1 MARATYATTLVQ
13 FLAQLV
19 PSDRPDLVQLEFGS
33 MLHYQ
38 AYLPTGTMCVAT
50 LHNLDSRA
58 LAHRLAHTTPWSA
71 WMRRALG
78 IPLMRAYERYYLGR
92 CQAIIT
98 HASADADAVCRLG
111 GTPRPH
117 TIPTGISVPSQQ
129 LPLPPDPVLLFVGN
143 GRHAANLDGLSWF
156 LTHCWEELCRHL
168 PGVHLH
174 LVGDALPHMN
184 DARISTHG
192 MVDDVAPYYAQARVA
207 IVPIWWGAGLRVK
220 ILEAWALRRPV
231 VTTSIGY
238 HGLEH
243 HGDAVAIADTAAQFV
258 ATIVRLCTQP
268 TAAETLVATGWAAV
282 QVYRWEQVGAEV
294 STYYHQLI
302 AEVSP

>member
-13 FLAQLV
+13 FLAQLI

-58 LAHRLAHTTPWSA
+58 LAHRLTHTAQWGA
-71 WMRRALG
+71 WVRRALG
-78 IPLMRAYERYYLGR
+78 IPVVRAYERRYLGR
-92 CQAIIT
+92 CHAIIT

-111 GTPRPH
+111 GTPRPL
-117 TIPTGISVPSQQ
+117 TIPTGIRMPSQHHT
-129 LPLPPDPVLLFVGN
+129 LPPDPVLVFVGN
-143 GRHAANLDGLSWF
+143 GRHQANLDGITWF
-156 LTHCWEELCRHL
+156 LTHCWADLCRQL
-168 PGVHLH
+168 PGIHLH
-174 LVGDALPHMN
+174 LVGDALPHTG
-184 DARISTHG
+184 DPHISTHG
-192 MVDDVAPYYAQARVA
+192 MVADVAPYYAQARVA
-207 IVPIWWGAGLRVK
+207 IAPIWWGAGLRVK

-238 HGLEH
+238 SGLEH

-258 ATIVRLCTQP
+258 ATIVRLCTQS
-268 TAAETLVATGWAAV
+268 TAAETLVTTGWTAV
-282 QVYRWEQVGAEV
+282 QVYRWEQVVAQVSASYQQLLAEV
-294 STYYHQLI
+294 T
-302 AEVSP
+302 P